1 MRGAQEG
8 GKIEKIIVFF
18 EQHTHVLLKSL
29 TQKSSRGLETTS
41 GAKRLSVVLLLS
53 LFLYAQAGAS
63 ALALGG
69 QRPFAELTE
78 RAKSID
84 GGANGANEGEISLD
98 TVSYPL
104 PASGTPPTLEGE
116 FRLDSTAVESLAVD
130 SVAVGS
136 LSVDSVAVDSL
147 MADSVLTDST
157 GLAATSPNLGEEL
170 KKPVFVIK
178 NNLLYDAVLTPN
190 LTFEVKLAERWTLQT
205 EVGFNPFPLDD
216 TKEHKWRHLLV
227 GLEAKYWFDRA
238 FRCDFIGV
246 NAYYSHFNVAK
257 GAYPVGWLYP
267 EVKNYRLQGDAVMA
281 GVSYGWF
288 FNLSKHVAIELE
300 AGVDGGYAWYDRF
313 NCPHCGALIDSPR
326 KWFAVPKAGVNIA
339 IVLPNT
345 DDDDCPCRHR
355 QETEFVNEEFVNEEL
370 HAESGLTVDSIG
382 PISPISLISP
392 ISEPAQEPVVEPV
405 LSAPERLNSPIL
417 HAYSEY
423 KPYSPD
429 IAVSRD
435 SDALYVYFEKD
446 SSVIDR
452 RFGENGLI
460 LDSIVYLVGELMK
473 DSLSEMKLIQIVGFA
488 SFDGPLKKNDIL
500 AQNRAQ
506 ALKDY
511 VQAHVDVPD
520 SLFEVNNGG
529 EAWAELEWAVE
540 QSDYKLKDKVLRI
553 IREEPNPNKREVK
566 LKELDH
572 GWAYV
577 YLKESLLM
585 KFRNSGYIRV
595 YWDKPENGQ
604 LKMENGE

>member
-1 MRGAQEG
+1 MS
-8 GKIEKIIVFF
+8 
-18 EQHTHVLLKSL
+18 VLLVSFFICACA
-29 TQKSSRGLETTS
+29 S
-41 GAKRLSVVLLLS
+41 
-53 LFLYAQAGAS
+53 AS
-63 ALALGG
+63 ALAL
-69 QRPFAELTE
+69 EIE
-78 RAKSID
+78 
-84 GGANGANEGEISLD
+84 NGKLKIENE
-98 TVSYPL
+98 P
-104 PASGTPPTLEGE
+104 
-116 FRLDSTAVESLAVD
+116 DSTAVEEENWANWKNWPAKKD
-130 SVAVGS
+130 SV
-136 LSVDSVAVDSL
+136 SVDSLALREIENADNIVLDSL
-147 MADSVLTDST
+147 AEDSVQ
-157 GLAATSPNLGEEL
+157 AEQEP
-170 KKPVFVIK
+170 KKPVFVLK

-190 LTFEVKLAERWTLQT
+190 LTFEVKLAERWTLQA

-267 EVKNYRLQGDAVMA
+267 DVKNYRLQGDAVMA

-345 DDDDCPCRHR
+345 DDDDCPCRR
-355 QETEFVNEEFVNEEL
+355 QHEEL
-370 HAESGLTVDSIG
+370 EELAVKDTTLAVDSVEIS
-382 PISPISLISP
+382 PISPIGH
-392 ISEPAQEPVVEPV
+392 ISEPAQEPEPEPAPV
-405 LSAPERLNSPIL
+405 LSAPERLNSPVL
-417 HAYSEY
+417 HPYSEY
-423 KPYSPD
+423 RPYSTD

-446 SSVIDR
+446 SSVIAREFDR
-452 RFGENGLI
+452 NGLI
-460 LDSIVYLVGELMK
+460 MDSIVYLVSELMK

-488 SFDGPLKKNDIL
+488 SFDGPTKKNQVL

-511 VQAHVDVPD
+511 IQAHVDVPD

-529 EAWAELEWAVE
+529 EAWAELEWVVE
-540 QSDYKLKDKVLRI
+540 QSDYQLKDQVLKI
-553 IREEPNPNKREVK
+553 IREEPNPYKREVK
-566 LKELDH
+566 LKEMNH
-572 GWAYV
+572 GRTYA
-577 YLKESLLM
+577 YLKEFLLR

-595 YWDKPENGQ
+595 YFDKREN
-604 LKMENGE
+604 